1 MAGHTGS
8 EAGHTGSGRAHRKW
22 QDTQEVRQDT
32 QEVAGHTG
40 SEAGHTGIEV
50 GLTAP
55 QSLHSHKQS
64 HTDTHVYNMY
74 LHLQCDGTNVAVKVC
89 YTHAL
94 GRRGH
99 RLVVVRAAVV
109 APPPPPS
116 RGTVFPSTLLGV
128 QCRLEV
134 SLGCGEVV
142 HS

>member
-1 MAGHTGS
+1 
-8 EAGHTGSGRAHRKW
+8 
-22 QDTQEVRQDT
+22 
-32 QEVAGHTG
+32 
-40 SEAGHTGIEV
+40 
-50 GLTAP
+50 
-55 QSLHSHKQS
+55 
-64 HTDTHVYNMY
+64 MY

-134 SLGCGEVV
+134 SLGSGEIV
-142 HS
+142 HSRVEVSDGGVASRKPDEEFDARHSSSDKVLYKQMDMF